1 MSQYGSTT
9 WDRDLETKT
18 RSALAPHEARLE
30 STVPGLTILCHPD
43 VDRIG
48 ERAVLHE
55 LASGRQV
62 ALSRLEPLFAAPG
75 SSLRRPLADPFL
87 SRRPL
92 TLTAAADGAVH
103 MTKVGADCTVSVL
116 GKGPL
121 STGGEV
127 FCTESCLR
135 QGVTLELA
143 DRIVLLLHPLQ
154 SSPPSLPRYGMVGDS
169 RPMLELRRRI
179 GQVANLDAPVLILGE
194 TGSGK
199 ELVAQAIHNTGQR
212 AARPFLALNMGAL
225 SPSLAASELFGC
237 AKGSF
242 TGADRERPGH
252 FLEAAGGTLFLD
264 EIGEAPPEIQV
275 ALLRVLETGEVQPV
289 GGGKPRRTDVRVIA
303 ATDADLETLIAEG
316 RFRKALRHRLGACEV
331 AVPTLRERRDDIGR
345 LLVSFLRRE
354 LDAADC
360 GHLLAKPDR
369 STRPWL
375 SPELM
380 RQLVAADWPGNVRQ
394 LRNIA
399 RQLVAVCRE
408 EGEARLPTDLADQL
422 RPATEQAPIKA
433 TPGPLSAPESSSQPS
448 RRTFRRP
455 EAVTEAELVEALE
468 AHRFRLQPAAAELR
482 VSRASLYRLI
492 DRFPSVR
499 RPADLQR
506 EQIANCFD
514 RCNGDLEAMVDELR
528 VSRKGLR
535 QRMTE
540 LKLG

>member
-1 MSQYGSTT
+1 MSQCDRTT
-9 WDRDLETKT
+9 WDRDLETRT
-18 RSALAPHEARLE
+18 RSALAPHEVGLE
-30 STVPGLTILCHPD
+30 SMVPGLTILCHPD

-48 ERAVLHE
+48 ERAVLQD

-75 SSLRRPLADPFL
+75 SSVRRPLADPFL

-92 TLTAAADGAVH
+92 ILKAAAAGAVH
-103 MTKVGADCTVSVL
+103 MTKVGTDCTVSVL

-121 STGGEV
+121 SSDRQV
-127 FCTESCLR
+127 LCSESCLR
-135 QGVTLELA
+135 QGVVVEMA
-143 DRIVLLLHPLQ
+143 DRIVLLLHPML
-154 SSPPSLPRYGMVGDS
+154 SSPPSLPRCGMVGDS
-169 RPMLELRRRI
+169 RPMLEVRRRI
-179 GQVANLDAPVLILGE
+179 GQVAALDTPVLILGE

-199 ELVAQAIHNTGQR
+199 ELAARAIHDTGPR
-212 AARPFLALNMGAL
+212 AAGPFLALNMGAL
-225 SPSLAASELFGC
+225 SPSLAASELFGS

-289 GGGKPRRTDVRVIA
+289 GGGRPRQSDVRVIA
-303 ATDADLETLIAEG
+303 ATDADLETLIDEG

-331 AVPTLRERRDDIGR
+331 VLPALRERRDDIGR
-345 LLVSFLRRE
+345 LLISFLRRE

-375 SPELM
+375 SPKLM
-380 RQLVAADWPGNVRQ
+380 VQLVAADWPGNVRQ

-408 EGEARLPTDLADQL
+408 ASEARLPAELARQV
-422 RPATEQAPIKA
+422 RPATEGAPEKA
-433 TPGPLSAPESSSQPS
+433 MPAPLSTPGSSSPPG

-468 AHRFRLQPAAAELR
+468 AHRFRLQPTAAQLR

-506 EQIANCFD
+506 EQIATCFD